1 MRIDCERCPRRGGEE
16 RCEGCLVGVVLDLED
31 GVVVPESEDEAEVIA
46 LDPELARAVRVL
58 ADAGLLGEVRR
69 IPREAS

>member
-1 MRIDCERCPRRGGEE
+1 
-16 RCEGCLVGVVLDLED
+16 VGVVLDLED